1 MALDFIR
8 QLIPRNSWVYG
19 TQLCDGIFNI
29 ETVFLHQNEF
39 IDHGKEDFH
48 HLPVVVVGA
57 GKAGKTSVIR
67 HLTGE
72 VFQFC
77 KDDIG

>member
-19 TQLCDGIFNI
+19 IYNI
-29 ETVFLHQNEF
+29 ETVFLHQNEV
-39 IDHGKEDFH
+39 IDHGKEDCH